1 MALQDEAYVPK
12 PIDTSEVKLTPEIA
26 ALVEKLAR
34 NTHEVWARKR
44 LRDGWSYGSQR
55 DDAQKKHPDLVS
67 YEDLTESERSYDLE
81 VVSEVVKGMQA
92 LGYAI
97 VKR

>member
-1 MALQDEAYVPK
+1 MRDKEYVPK

-26 ALVEKLAR
+26 ALVERLAR

-44 LRDGWSYGSQR
+44 LRDGWSYGAQR
-55 DDAQKKHPDLVS
+55 DDAKKKHPDLVS
-67 YEDLTESERSYDLE
+67 YEDLTEGERSYDLD